1 MRSTGVVL
9 AAGAIAAANET
20 IFSPVKSSNPLSNFN
35 WRLVPATGVLA
46 ITLAGLEKAAPDF
59 AVGLAALVLL
69 AVLIV
74 PVGNAPTPV
83 DNIIRTLGLQNP
95 GLTLAQTGISA
106 VQNKTG

>member
-1 MRSTGVVL
+1 MRSTGIVL

-20 IFSPVKSSNPLSNFN
+20 VFSPVNSPNPLANFN

-59 AVGLAALVLL
+59 AVGLAGLVLL

-83 DNIIRTLGLQNP
+83 DNIIRSLGLTSTVVTP
-95 GLTLAQTGISA
+95 AAPFTGA
-106 VQNKTG
+106 ATVR